1 MPLLPPLFFPLDE
14 ELGLGG
20 GAWSP
25 AVEQAVIRLGTWV
38 PFERVPGELA
48 ALVRVTLGRE
58 TVRRRTEAAGA
69 ALVAAEQAAVEQ
81 LGRTW
86 PAPEP
91 VAAAWYQVSVDGA
104 MVPLVQGQ
112 WAEVKTLAVGLLE
125 RQPRA
130 DGTGPVR
137 ATALSYF
144 SRLAD
149 ADAFRRQAWV
159 ETHRRGLTLAPR
171 VCAVVDGAE
180 WCQHFLDWHCPGAVR
195 ILDFPHAAEY
205 VSAAARSGFGT
216 EHPAL
221 GPWLAEQLHELKHG
235 EPDAV
240 LAALRAL
247 PAVRVAGPD
256 GPHCPRDEALQYL
269 TKRRAQIAYAAF
281 GAAGLPIGSGVVES
295 ANKLVVEARLKGSGM
310 HWARANVN
318 PMLALR
324 SALCSTRWD
333 AAWAVICAEQQ
344 RQTATRRAQRC
355 GTHRAA
361 AAPPTPPAPVEPPA
375 ERQRRQV
382 ARLSLG
388 HHHKSR
394 PAPDHPWRKPFLRR
408 CSAEPTPART

>member
-1 MPLLPPLFFPLDE
+1 LA
-14 ELGLGG
+14 LGG
-20 GAWSP
+20 GTWSP

-48 ALVRVTLGRE
+48 ALVRVTIGCE

-69 ALVAAEQAAVEQ
+69 ALVAAEQAAVER

-86 PAPEP
+86 PAPER
-91 VAAAWYQVSVDGA
+91 VAGDWYQLSVDGA
-104 MVPLVQGQ
+104 LVPLVHGE
-112 WAEVKTLAVGLLE
+112 WAEVKTLAVGRLE
-125 RQPRA
+125 RQRQA
-130 DGTGPVR
+130 DGTWRVR

-149 ADAFRRQAWV
+149 AAAFRQAAWV
-159 ETHRRGLTLAPR
+159 ETHRRGVTLAPR

-180 WCQHFLDWHCPGAVR
+180 WCQGFVAWHCPGAVR

-205 VSAAARSGFGT
+205 VSAAARAGFGA
-216 EHPAL
+216 EHSAL
-221 GPWLAEQLHELKHG
+221 SAWLAQQLHELKHG
-235 EPDAV
+235 DPDGV

-247 PAVRVAGPD
+247 PAVTVVGPD
-256 GPHCPRDEALQYL
+256 GPHCSRDEALSYL

-281 GAAGLPIGSGVVES
+281 AAAGLPIGSGIVES

-324 SALCSTRWD
+324 SALCSDRWD
-333 AAWAVICAEQQ
+333 AAWAVIRAEQQ
-344 RQTATRRAQRC
+344 RQAAARRARRC
-355 GTHRAA
+355 AAKRAA
-361 AAPPTPPAPVEPPA
+361 PSRPPPPARATPPAEH
-375 ERQRRQV
+375 QRRRV
-382 ARLSLG
+382 ARLTLG
-388 HHHKSR
+388 RTTHGR

-408 CSAEPTPART
+408 RSAESTAART